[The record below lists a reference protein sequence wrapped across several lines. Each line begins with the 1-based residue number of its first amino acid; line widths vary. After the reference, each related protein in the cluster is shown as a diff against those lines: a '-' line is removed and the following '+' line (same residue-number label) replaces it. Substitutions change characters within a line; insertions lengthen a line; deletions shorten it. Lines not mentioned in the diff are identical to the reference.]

1 MISNDEKAPDTLT
14 MIPKLSD
21 KPPIFNRHLQKLRK
35 YPAHFNPMIV
45 KSDSIG
51 KPTKSG
57 QNMDSTFDNGHIPAP
72 IVHVFSSQ

>member
-21 KPPIFNRHLQKLRK
+21 KPPITDLHLQKLRK

-51 KPTKSG
+51 KPTKSS
-57 QNMDSTFDNGHIPAP
+57 QNTDSTSDNGRIPAP
-72 IVHVFSSQ
+72 IVHVFNSQ